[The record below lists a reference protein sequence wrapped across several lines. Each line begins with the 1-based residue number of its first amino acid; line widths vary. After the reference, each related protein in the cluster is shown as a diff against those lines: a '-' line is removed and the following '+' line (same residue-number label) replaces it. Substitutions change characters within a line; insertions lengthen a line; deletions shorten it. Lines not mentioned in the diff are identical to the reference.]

1 MSDPAEDVPTD
12 RQFRESNRDF
22 ELGALRLGMTRA
34 VGIRT
39 VVELTDQLHRSIQGM
54 EVAIPMIADVHH
66 ASTDR
71 TVTVKDVE
79 FQQSE
84 IRVRR
89 PSVSHLAYLRDHEPS
104 VDSQNQLGCYVSKS
118 RNSSRLAPLKK
129 MDRSLEETDETP
141 REKVDRLRRGED
153 L

>member
-79 FQQSE
+79 FQQNLS
-84 IRVRR
+84 
-89 PSVSHLAYLRDHEPS
+89 
-104 VDSQNQLGCYVSKS
+104 C
-118 RNSSRLAPLKK
+118 
-129 MDRSLEETDETP
+129 
-141 REKVDRLRRGED
+141 RLRRPPRVPWTLGREIWFC
-153 L
+153 